1 MAAIKEFLA
10 GKKTYLVAVGAILAA
25 VVAWSQGTMD
35 TTQLVEAVITA
46 VLAMTIRAGVAK
58 AE

>member
-1 MAAIKEFLA
+1 MRAFLS
-10 GKKTYLVAVGAILAA
+10 GKKTYLVSVGAIIAA
-25 VVAWSQGTMD
+25 LVAWSQGTIE
-35 TTQLVEAVITA
+35 TAQLVEAIIGA